1 MSIPKHSM
9 QGVFKLLIDLLGL
22 RLKDQIAL
30 EERMRHIQAT
40 AWIALVVG
48 AAFSAFNLHT
58 DGMLGLGLV
67 ELAAVLLCLLPALWL
82 SHKPGRVGMAESLM
96 LVAAVAILGGLIVFG
111 GVAGT
116 GVLWVFLAPF
126 LAFFLAG
133 QRRGWW
139 YSAGF
144 IAIAAI
150 YLHWLAPQL
159 RFAYRYSDEYA
170 THFILALCF
179 YSLTAAAFNQ
189 LRTRFEEQLQQRVE
203 QKTVDSKVLLERLQF
218 LATHDGLT
226 GLPNK
231 VLLLDLLQDE
241 MQAAADGARGLV
253 VCSLHLERFF
263 ELCNVLGNVGSDK
276 LVRHIADH
284 LALLSDGKGTL
295 ARTGRDEF
303 VIVYRLSNAA
313 LAPKVL
319 QQFIDERQ
327 FSVREQGYTLY
338 IEFTLGLSL
347 YPDHSDKAQQLL
359 DKAEQAML
367 QARKSGQQWNIY
379 DAEQEQIFVRHHL
392 LFGKLREALVKQ
404 ALQVHYQPQI
414 DLRTGRVLGAEALTR
429 WNDPVSGMI
438 APAVFIP
445 VAEESGLIRQ
455 LTNWVIDEAMRDC
468 ARWHQQGLDLTV
480 SINLSALNLLDPAL
494 LGVLQAGLAKTGLH
508 AHYVNLEIT
517 ESCFMTSPERAMEVI
532 ARMHDCGFKLSI
544 DDYGTG
550 FSSLSYM
557 KNLPIDELKIDQ
569 SFVRKLLQSPG
580 DQAIVSSTIE
590 LAHNLQLLVVA
601 EGIEDTATAD
611 WLRARGCD
619 IGQGYTFA
627 RPASAEALVAMAL
640 RLGTG
645 KELVA

>member
-1 MSIPKHSM
+1 M
-9 QGVFKLLIDLLGL
+9 QGVLKLLVDLLGL
-22 RLKDQIAL
+22 RLKDKIAL
-30 EERMRHIQAT
+30 EERVRHIRAT
-40 AWIALVVG
+40 AWIALLVG
-48 AAFSAFNLHT
+48 AAFALFNLLT
-58 DGMLGLGLV
+58 EGMLALGLV
-67 ELAAVLLCLLPALWL
+67 ELTAVLLCLLPALWL
-82 SHKPGRVGMAESLM
+82 SHSPERVGIAESLM
-96 LVAAVAILGGLIVFG
+96 LVAAVVILGGLIVFG

-116 GVLWVFLAPF
+116 GVLWVFTAPF

-144 IAIAAI
+144 VAITAV
-150 YLHWLAPQL
+150 YLRWVAPQL
-159 RFAYRYSDEYA
+159 GFAYRYTDEYS
-170 THFILALCF
+170 THFVLALCF
-179 YSLTAAAFNQ
+179 YSLTAAAFNH

-203 QKTVDSKVLLERLQF
+203 QKTADSKTLLEQLQF
-218 LATHDGLT
+218 LATHDALT

-241 MQAAADGARGLV
+241 MQAAASGGHALV

-263 ELCNVLGNVGSDK
+263 ELCNVLGSTGSDK
-276 LVRHIADH
+276 LVRHIAEH
-284 LALLSDGKGTL
+284 LALLAEGKGRL

-347 YPDHSDKAQQLL
+347 YPDHSDNAQLLL

-367 QARKSGQQWNIY
+367 QARKSGQQWNMY
-379 DAEQEQIFVRHHL
+379 DAEQEQSFVRHHL
-392 LFGKLREALVKQ
+392 LFGKLREALIRQ
-404 ALQVHYQPQI
+404 ELQVHYQPQI
-414 DLRTGRVLGAEALTR
+414 DLRTGRVLGAEALAR
-429 WNDPVSGMI
+429 WSDAAGVMI
-438 APAVFIP
+438 PPTVFIP

-455 LTNWVIDEAMRDC
+455 LTNWVVDESMREC

-494 LGVLQAGLAKTGLH
+494 LGVLQAGLAKTGLQAQH
-508 AHYVNLEIT
+508 VNLEIT
-517 ESCFMTSPERAMEVI
+517 ESCFMASPERAMEVI
-532 ARMHDCGFKLSI
+532 RRIHDCGFKLSI
-544 DDYGTG
+544 DDFGTG
-550 FSSLSYM
+550 YSSLSYM

-569 SFVRKLLQSPG
+569 SFVRRLLQSPG
-580 DQAIVSSTIE
+580 DQAIVASTID
-590 LAHNLQLLVVA
+590 LAHNLQLSVVA
-601 EGIEDTATAD
+601 EGIEDTPTAD

-645 KELVA
+645 RELVA